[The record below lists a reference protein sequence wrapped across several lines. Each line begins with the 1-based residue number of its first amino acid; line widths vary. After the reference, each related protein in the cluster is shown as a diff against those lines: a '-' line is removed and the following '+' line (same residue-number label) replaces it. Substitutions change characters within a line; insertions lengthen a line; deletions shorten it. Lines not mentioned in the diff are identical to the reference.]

1 VDNYKFINCVYVYF
15 VTFTIVD
22 WLPVFIDPEPIE
34 IIINSLRFCYDSKHL
49 LIHAYVIMP
58 NHIHLIVSDADY
70 NNERLGKT
78 LTDFRKFTGNGL
90 ADYIDA
96 NLSETLAQT
105 IRVKQLN
112 DRIRHVWQ
120 TGWHAEALYTEQ
132 FLMQKVNYIHENPI
146 RKGFVKMPEQWRH
159 SSAGYW
165 LNGETCEIPIV
176 PFGHG

>member
-1 VDNYKFINCVYVYF
+1 MDSYKFIDGVYVYF

-70 NNERLGKT
+70 DNERLGKT

-112 DRIRHVWQ
+112 DRVCQTCR

-146 RKGFVKMPEQWRH
+146 RKGFVKMPEHWRH

-165 LNGETCEIPIV
+165 INSETCEIPIV
-176 PFGHG
+176 PFGQG